1 MSEPEPL
8 KGDYCWCG
16 RRIFQRREL
25 PSRRGGE
32 NFEFTL
38 DGQRFFASVRYA
50 SVTDLQPREVFLNS
64 EKPDSA
70 VDLAARDAAVLVS
83 IALQYGVELGE
94 LKRSLSRNLDG
105 SAGSPI
111 AALLDLLTAKEEPST

>member
-1 MSEPEPL
+1 MSEQ
-8 KGDYCWCG
+8 CWCG
-16 RRIFQRREL
+16 RRTFSRREL

-32 NFEFTL
+32 NFEFEFS
-38 DGQRFFASVRYA
+38 GVRFIASVRYGG
-50 SVTDLQPREVFLNS
+50 VTDLSPREVFLNA

-70 VDLAARDAAVLVS
+70 ADLAARDSAVLVS
-83 IALQYGVELGE
+83 IALQYGIELGE

-111 AALLDLLTAKEEPST
+111 AQLLDLLTGGPSSAT